1 LYFLKLKKIL
11 IISSE
16 FPPLPG
22 GIGTHAFHLAS
33 ELSKKGYVIQVHT
46 NRRMTD
52 NEEETTFDRSQFF
65 SVHRT
70 ERKNW
75 GRTYWYRIAAVL
87 HIVKQK
93 QPDIVVASG
102 KFSLWMGALTSLFFK
117 SITSVAIIH
126 GTELKAGGFFSR
138 WFTKMSLKRF
148 EKVVA
153 VSHFTKNKIA
163 AILPD
168 VCVTVIPNGIV
179 LPDGFFSDVQKELP
193 VALVTVGNLTLR
205 KGQHNV
211 INALPELLSWKDT
224 IQYHCVGLPTELEA
238 IKAKI
243 NELQL
248 GDSVIFHG
256 VLTETEKRVRLQ
268 KSHVFIMLS
277 EHLANGDFE
286 GFGIAVLEANALG
299 LPAIGSVNSGI
310 ADAIQEGYSGKLV
323 DPHDP
328 IAIKAALMEIYGDY
342 ETYSNQSK
350 IWAQQFQWK
359 DIIEKYC
366 TIMEL

>member
-1 LYFLKLKKIL
+1 MQKRIL
-11 IISSE
+11 ILSSE

-33 ELSKKGYVIQVHT
+33 ELTKKGYAVQVHT
-46 NRRMTD
+46 NRRMAD
-52 NEEETTFDRSQFF
+52 NEEETAFDRSQSFK
-65 SVHRT
+65 VHRT
-70 ERKNW
+70 KRKNW
-75 GRTYWYRIAAVL
+75 GRTYLYRIAAVL
-87 HIVKQK
+87 QIAKQNQPHIL
-93 QPDIVVASG
+93 IASG
-102 KFSLWMGALTSLFFK
+102 KFSLWMGALISLFFT
-117 SITSVAIIH
+117 SISSVAIIH

-148 EKVVA
+148 KKVVA
-153 VSHFTKNKIA
+153 VSHFTRNKIA

-168 VCVTVIPNGIV
+168 VYVTVIPNGIV
-179 LPDGFFSDVQKELP
+179 LPDASFSDVQKELP
-193 VALVTVGNLTLR
+193 VSLVTVGNLTRR

-211 INALPELLSWKDT
+211 INALPELLTWKDT
-224 IQYHCVGLPTELEA
+224 IQYHCIGLPTELEA

-248 GDSVIFHG
+248 GESVFFHG

-299 LPAIGSVNSGI
+299 LPAIGSINSGI

-328 IAIKAALMEIYGDY
+328 IAIKAALIEIYADY
-342 ETYSNQSK
+342 ETYSSQARV
-350 IWAQQFQWK
+350 WAQQFQWK
-359 DIIEKYC
+359 DIIEKYT
-366 TIMEL
+366 TIMES

>member
-11 IISSE
+11 LISSE

-33 ELSKKGYVIQVHT
+33 ELSKKGYDIQVHT

-52 NEEETTFDRSQFF
+52 NELEDAFDKSQSFR
-65 SVHRT
+65 VHRT
-70 ERKNW
+70 ERKNL
-75 GRTYWYRIAAVL
+75 GRTYLYRIAAVL
-87 HIVKQK
+87 QIAKQN
-93 QPDIVVASG
+93 QPHLLVASG
-102 KFSLWMGALTSLFFK
+102 KFSLWMGALTLLFFK
-117 SITSVAIIH
+117 SISSIAIIH

-148 EKVVA
+148 KKVVA

-168 VCVTVIPNGIV
+168 VHVTVIPNGIV
-179 LPDGFFSDVQKELP
+179 LPDASFSGVQKELP
-193 VALVTVGNLTLR
+193 VSLVTVGNLTRR

-211 INALPELLSWKDT
+211 IHALPELLSWKDT

-238 IKAKI
+238 TKVKIK
-243 NELQL
+243 EMQL
-248 GDSVIFHG
+248 EEKVTFHG

-268 KSHVFIMLS
+268 KSHVFMMLS

-299 LPAIGSVNSGI
+299 VPAIGSINSGI
-310 ADAIQEGYSGKLV
+310 ADAIQEGYNGKLV

-328 IAIKAALMEIYGDY
+328 IAIKAALIEIYADY
-342 ETYSNQSK
+342 DTYSNQAK
-350 IWAQQFQWK
+350 AWAKQFQWK
-359 DIIEKYC
+359 DIVEKYS
-366 TIMEL
+366 TIMES

>member
-1 LYFLKLKKIL
+1 MNKRLLLL
-11 IISSE
+11 TSE

-33 ELSKKGYVIQVHT
+33 ELSEKGYTVQVHT

-52 NEEETTFDRSQFF
+52 YEEEAAFDRSQSFT
-65 SVHRT
+65 VRRT

-75 GRTYWYRIAAVL
+75 GRTYLYRIAAVL
-87 HIVKQK
+87 QIVKQK
-93 QPDIVVASG
+93 QPHILIASG
-102 KFSLWMGALTSLFFK
+102 KFSLWMGALISLFFT
-117 SITSVAIIH
+117 SISSVAIIH

-179 LPDGFFSDVQKELP
+179 LPAASFSDVQKELP
-193 VALVTVGNLTLR
+193 VSLVTVGNLTRR

-211 INALPELLSWKDT
+211 INALPELLSWKAT

-328 IAIKAALMEIYGDY
+328 IAIKAALIEIYADY
-342 ETYSNQSK
+342 ETYSSQAKVWS
-350 IWAQQFQWK
+350 QQFQWK
-359 DIIEKYC
+359 DIIEKYT
-366 TIMEL
+366 TIIES